1 MDEALSSDGGSAWS
15 RDLSAY
21 GELLF
26 AIVLQNLEEVGGK
39 LSAPL
44 HVVLHS
50 RRWAAV

>member
-1 MDEALSSDGGSAWS
+1 MRGLSLEPGARPQRLWKV
-15 RDLSAY
+15 LSA
-21 GELLF
+21 
-26 AIVLQNLEEVGGK
+26 IVCQNLEEVGGK